1 MASDPNQVGTAT
13 ATPSMTGDLLQ
24 TPTATNAI
32 VPAPI
37 GSQEIVSLNNQ
48 AGRVTRKVP
57 EARARE
63 LASKINLRDSQSI
76 ITFGVEAHKATTQV
90 SEQMLQGVR
99 TKDMGPAG
107 EELNA
112 MVRGMKGLDFG
123 DLAVGKKPGFIKRLL
138 GGASVLQKFLDRYQT
153 VEAQIIKS
161 TNVLEGH
168 RVQMLKDIVAM
179 DRQYEST
186 MGLLDSLEEQ
196 LAALEWLL
204 NDINTNQIP
213 ALQAKANETGDML
226 DSQAVRD
233 MTEARDAVERRHA
246 DLLLVRNVT
255 IQALPSIRIV
265 QAGEKGMAEKI
276 QTQILTAVPLWKRTM
291 AVQIAAWRAAEAGK
305 ASKAATDF
313 TSQLIVDSAKQINET
328 NRITRTEMERGIF
341 DVNAALQANDLLI
354 ATITE
359 SIDLAE
365 QGKANRAAAATAL
378 QGAEQKLK
386 ETLLSAANRQAQL
399 ASR

>member
-1 MASDPNQVGTAT
+1 MATDPNKVGTAT
-13 ATPSMTGDLLQ
+13 ETPSLTGDLIQ
-24 TPTATNAI
+24 TPQAENALI
-32 VPAPI
+32 VPEI

-48 AGRVTRKVP
+48 AGRTTKKISP
-57 EARARE
+57 ERARE
-63 LASKINLRDSQSI
+63 LASKINLKDSQSI
-76 ITFGVEAHKATTQV
+76 ITFGVEAHKATTAV

-99 TKDMGPAG
+99 SKDMGPAG
-107 EELNA
+107 DALGN
-112 MVRGMKGLDFG
+112 MVREMKGLDFG
-123 DLAVGKKPGFIKRLL
+123 ELAVGKKPGFFQKLFRSA
-138 GGASVLQKFLDRYQT
+138 GALQKFMDKYKT
-153 VEAQIIKS
+153 VEAQIIAS
-161 TNVLEGH
+161 TNILENH

-179 DRQYEST
+179 DKQYDST
-186 MGLLDSLEEQ
+186 LTLLDNLDEQ
-196 LAALEWLL
+196 IAALEWLL
-204 NDINTNQIP
+204 NEVNTKHIP
-213 ALQAKANETGDML
+213 ELQAKANETGDML

-233 MTEARDAVERRHA
+233 MTEARDAIERRHA

-313 TSQLIVDSAKQINET
+313 TNDLIVASAKQINET
-328 NRITRTEMERGIF
+328 NKITRTEMERGIF
-341 DVNAALQANDLLI
+341 DVEAAVQANDYLI

-365 QGKANRAAAATAL
+365 QGKAKRAAAATAL
-378 QGAEQKLK
+378 EGAEQKLK

-399 ASR
+399 AAR

>member
-1 MASDPNQVGTAT
+1 MATDPNQVGTAT
-13 ATPSMTGDLLQ
+13 ATPNLTDTLMP
-24 TPTATNAI
+24 TPTAQNALI
-32 VPAPI
+32 VPEV
-37 GSQEIVSLNNQ
+37 GSQEIVALNNQ
-48 AGRVTRKVP
+48 VGRSTRKIST
-57 EARARE
+57 ERARE

-99 TKDMGPAG
+99 SKDMGEAG
-107 EELNA
+107 EQMNS
-112 MVRGMKGLDFG
+112 MVREMKGLDFG
-123 DLAVGKKPGFIKRLL
+123 TLAVGKKPGFFTKLL
-138 GGASVLQKFLDRYQT
+138 GGAGVLQKFMDKYKT
-153 VEAQIIKS
+153 VEGQIIAA
-161 TNVLEGH
+161 TNVLETH
-168 RVQMLKDIVAM
+168 RVQMLKDIVSM
-179 DRQYEST
+179 DKQYEST
-186 MGLLDSLEEQ
+186 LGLLDSLDEQ
-196 LAALEWLL
+196 IAALEWLL
-204 NDINTNQIP
+204 NDVNTNQIP
-213 ALQAKANETGDML
+213 ALQQKANETGDML

-305 ASKAATDF
+305 ASASATDF
-313 TSQLIVDSAKQINET
+313 TNELIVSSAKQINET
-328 NRITRTEMERGIF
+328 NKITRTEMERGIF
-341 DVNAALQANDLLI
+341 DVEAAVQANDYLI

-365 QGKANRAAAATAL
+365 QGKAKRAAAAVAL

-386 ETLLSAANRQAQL
+386 ETLLSAANRQAKL
-399 ASR
+399 AAR

>member
-1 MASDPNQVGTAT
+1 MATDPNKVGTAT
-13 ATPSMTGDLLQ
+13 ATPSLTSDLIQ
-24 TPTATNAI
+24 EPQAENALI
-32 VPAPI
+32 VPEI

-48 AGRVTRKVP
+48 AGRTTKKISP
-57 EARARE
+57 ERARE
-63 LASKINLRDSQSI
+63 LASKINLKDSQSI
-76 ITFGVEAHKATTQV
+76 ITFGVEAHKATTAV

-99 TKDMGPAG
+99 SKDMGPAG
-107 EELNA
+107 DALGN
-112 MVRGMKGLDFG
+112 MVREMKGLDFG
-123 DLAVGKKPGFIKRLL
+123 ELAVGKKPGFLQKLFRSA
-138 GGASVLQKFLDRYQT
+138 GALQKFMDKYKT
-153 VEAQIIKS
+153 VEAQIIAS
-161 TNVLEGH
+161 TNILETH

-179 DRQYEST
+179 DKQYDST
-186 MGLLDSLEEQ
+186 LTLLDNLDEQ
-196 LAALEWLL
+196 IAALEWLL
-204 NDINTNQIP
+204 NEVNTKHIP
-213 ALQAKANETGDML
+213 ELQAKANETGDML

-233 MTEARDAVERRHA
+233 MTEARDAIERRHA

-313 TSQLIVDSAKQINET
+313 TNDLIVASAKQINET
-328 NRITRTEMERGIF
+328 NKITRTEMERGIF
-341 DVNAALQANDLLI
+341 DVEAAVQANDYLI

-365 QGKANRAAAATAL
+365 QGKAKRAAAATAL
-378 QGAEQKLK
+378 EGAEQKLK

>member
-1 MASDPNQVGTAT
+1 MATDPNTVGTAT
-13 ATPSMTGDLLQ
+13 ATPSLNDTLMP
-24 TPTATNAI
+24 TPQPANALI
-32 VPAPI
+32 VPEI
-37 GSQEIVSLNNQ
+37 GSQELVSLNNA
-48 AGRVTRKVP
+48 AGRSTPKIP

-63 LASKINLRDSQSI
+63 LASKINLKDGQSI
-76 ITFGVEAHKATTQV
+76 ITFGMEAHKATTQV

-99 TKDMGPAG
+99 SKDMGEAG
-107 EELNA
+107 EQMNS
-112 MVRGMKGLDFG
+112 MVREMKGLDFG
-123 DLAVGKKPGFIKRLL
+123 TLAVGKKPGFFAKLL
-138 GGASVLQKFLDRYQT
+138 GQAGVLQKFMDKYKT
-153 VEAQIIKS
+153 VEGQIITA

-179 DRQYEST
+179 DKQYEQT
-186 MGLLDSLEEQ
+186 KLLLDALDEQ
-196 LAALEWLL
+196 IAALEWLL
-204 NDINTNQIP
+204 NDVNTNQIP
-213 ALQAKANETGDML
+213 ALQQKANSTGDML

-305 ASKAATDF
+305 ASASATDF
-313 TSQLIVDSAKQINET
+313 TNELIVSSAKQINET
-328 NRITRTEMERGIF
+328 NKITRTEMERGVF
-341 DVNAALQANDLLI
+341 DVEAAVQANDYLI
-354 ATITE
+354 ATINE

-365 QGKANRAAAATAL
+365 QGKAKRAAAAVAL

-399 ASR
+399 AAR

>member
-13 ATPSMTGDLLQ
+13 ATSSTDSLIQ
-24 TPTATNAI
+24 TPQAQNALI
-32 VPAPI
+32 VPEI

-48 AGRVTRKVP
+48 IGRQPRKIS

-63 LASKINLRDSQSI
+63 LASKINLKDSQSI

-99 TKDMGPAG
+99 SKDMGPAG
-107 EELNA
+107 EQMNA
-112 MVRGMKGLDFG
+112 MVREMKGLDFG
-123 DLAVGKKPGFIKRLL
+123 DLAVGKKPGLL
-138 GGASVLQKFLDRYQT
+138 KKIFGGASVVQKFLDRYKT
-153 VEAQIIKS
+153 VEAQIIAS
-161 TNVLEGH
+161 TNILEGH

-179 DRQYEST
+179 DKQYEST
-186 MGLLDSLEEQ
+186 LGLLDSLDEQ
-196 LAALEWLL
+196 IAALEWLL
-204 NDINTNQIP
+204 NEVNTKHIP
-213 ALQAKANETGDML
+213 EAQAKANETGDML
-226 DSQAVRD
+226 DSQNVRD
-233 MTEARDAVERRHA
+233 MTEARDAIERRHA

-305 ASKAATDF
+305 ASKVATDF
-313 TSQLIVDSAKQINET
+313 TSELIVQSAKQINET
-328 NRITRTEMERGIF
+328 NKITRTEMERGIF
-341 DVNAALQANDLLI
+341 DVEAAVQANDLLI
-354 ATITE
+354 ATINE

-365 QGKANRAAAATAL
+365 QGKQKRAAAAAAL
-378 QGAEQKLK
+378 QGAEEKLK
-386 ETLLSAANRQAQL
+386 QSLLAAANRQAQ
-399 ASR
+399 ARNS